1 MVRDHTKTKASNELK
16 LIKWP
21 TGVAAPLVSITAV
34 RTLSFSVYQKAKYK
48 ASSVIGD
55 YTGVDEPLRVVNQPG
70 SLPTW
75 GTVLCFGTAGAIAG
89 AASTFLACK
98 SEFRLESI

>member
-1 MVRDHTKTKASNELK
+1 MNLTK
-16 LIKWP
+16 IQ

-48 ASSVIGD
+48 ASSVIGH
-55 YTGVDEPLRVVNQPG
+55 YTGSDEPLRVVNQPG

-75 GTVLCFGTAGAIAG
+75 GTVLCFGSAGATAG

-98 SEFRLESI
+98 F

>member
-1 MVRDHTKTKASNELK
+1 M
-16 LIKWP
+16 
-21 TGVAAPLVSITAV
+21 

-48 ASSVIGD
+48 ASAAIGE
-55 YTGVDEPLRVVNQPG
+55 YTGKDEPLLVVNQPG

-75 GTVLCFGTAGAIAG
+75 GTVLCFGSAGAAAG

-98 SEFRLESI
+98 SNVLNSIYFM